1 VAANEDWLIERVLH
15 YAKLHDYTR
24 YTSTLKEAWRLSIA
38 GLSDA
43 LATAT
48 DVHTD
53 VPELDP
59 NEDFLRDPCSR
70 FGRVEA
76 QRHRARGITLS
87 MFLGLMKYYRQAYID
102 LVRDRGDFGDTA
114 DLTTLFVERFF
125 DRVEIGFCTEWAGTS
140 DEHRL
145 AELRDTNRRLANE
158 KNRFLTVLESLSL
171 PVLLLDADGR
181 VQHVNLA
188 AAQVFEGVLTPGA
201 FYYSPSNR
209 KHEVSWLAAEL
220 AAFHDQTTTELTF
233 EKAFHRRGRH
243 RHFEIKLC
251 RMLDISDKFAGTL
264 IILNDI
270 TTRRLAERKLKDT
283 NHELERK
290 HTEMEQLIHTVS
302 HDLKSP
308 LVTISGFASYVQ
320 QDLRAGR
327 IERLGD
333 FIRRIQGAADRMKSL
348 IEELLELSRIGRIVD
363 TPTTVDVHELVQEI
377 VALHQPRLAE
387 KNIKLVVA
395 KTLGT
400 LHADRKRLTQLFD
413 NLISNAITHGSR
425 PDGSLIEIGSRIA
438 GHELR
443 YYVRDN
449 GPGIPKRHHEQVFEL
464 FSRLDRDTPGSGVG
478 LAIAKRIVT
487 VLGGRIGV
495 ESRVGAGATFWFAL
509 PASLASSMPEPLS
522 GAPVRI
528 RRKATVIRSA
538 EEHPIRRRRNLEI
551 DTPPSRDSADQ
562 TTGHT
567 RVPPAR

>member
-1 VAANEDWLIERVLH
+1 MAANEDWLIERVLH

-43 LATAT
+43 LVTAI
-48 DVHTD
+48 DVHQD

-59 NEDFLRDPCSR
+59 SEDFLRDPCSH
-70 FGRVEA
+70 FGRIEA

-102 LVRDRGDFGDTA
+102 LVRDCGSFGDTA

-140 DEHRL
+140 DEHCL

-158 KNRFLTVLESLSL
+158 KNRFLTVFESLSL

-188 AAQVFEGVLTPGA
+188 AAQVFEGALTPGA
-201 FYYSPSNR
+201 SYYNPSHR

-220 AAFHDQTTTELTF
+220 AAFHDQATTELTF
-233 EKAFHRRGRH
+233 EKAFHQRGRQ

-270 TTRRLAERKLKDT
+270 TTRRLAERKLGET
-283 NHELERK
+283 NRELERK

-327 IERLGD
+327 VERLGD
-333 FIRRIQGAADRMKSL
+333 FIHRIQGAADRMKSL
-348 IEELLELSRIGRIVD
+348 IEELLELSRIGRVVD
-363 TPTTVDVHELVQEI
+363 TPTTVDVHELVHEI

-395 KTLGT
+395 KTLGA
-400 LHADRKRLTQLFD
+400 LHADRTRLTQLFD
-413 NLISNAITHGSR
+413 NLITNAINHGAR
-425 PDGSLIEIGSRIA
+425 PEGSVIEIGLR
-438 GHELR
+438 GTRHELR
-443 YYVRDN
+443 YFVRDN
-449 GPGIPKRHHEQVFEL
+449 GPGIPKRYHEQVFEL
-464 FSRLDRDTPGSGVG
+464 FSRLDRETPGSGVG

-509 PASLASSMPEPLS
+509 PGSLARSMPKPLS
-522 GAPVRI
+522 RTPVRI
-528 RRKATVIRSA
+528 RRRATVIRSA
-538 EEHPIRRRRNLEI
+538 KAPPIGRRNLEI
-551 DTPPSRDSADQ
+551 NTLPTRDSPGQ

-567 RVPPAR
+567 PVPPVR